1 MADERTVKGLAE
13 LQKFLDQLTP
23 KMEENV
29 MRGALRA
36 GMKEVLPTARANI
49 HNVSG
54 ELAIGLKIGTRSR
67 RGTVTASLK
76 AKGPHAHV
84 AKWVEFGTKPHE
96 ITAKDGSLSFGGGF
110 AKSVMHPGA
119 KRKPFLRPALDQKA
133 TAAVVATGNY
143 IKNRLKT
150 KHGLDTAHIKIEGDE

>member
-1 MADERTVKGLAE
+1 MAEVVVKGLSE

-23 KMEENV
+23 KLEAAV

-36 GMKEVLPTARANI
+36 GMKEVLPVAQGNI

-54 ELAIGLKIGTRSR
+54 ELARGLKIGTRSR

-96 ITAKDGSLSFGGGF
+96 IKAKDGSLSFGGSF
-110 AKSVMHPGA
+110 ARSVMHPGA
-119 KRKPFLRPALDQKA
+119 TRKPFMRPALDQKA

-143 IKNRLKT
+143 IKKRLT
-150 KHGLDTAHIKIEGDE
+150 KEGLNASHITIEGDE